1 MALTWNAE
9 KVVDL
14 EQKRKDDPGM
24 LDCLIWASLGICKE
38 HQMFLINGDA
48 QNCL

>member
-24 LDCLIWASLGICKE
+24 LDCLLYWT
-38 HQMFLINGDA
+38 
-48 QNCL
+48 